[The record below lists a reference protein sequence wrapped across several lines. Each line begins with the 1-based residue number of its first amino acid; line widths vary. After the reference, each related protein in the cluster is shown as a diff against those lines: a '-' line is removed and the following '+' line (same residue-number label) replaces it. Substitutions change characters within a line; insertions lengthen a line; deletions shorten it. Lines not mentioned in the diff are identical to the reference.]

1 MTTGTIQMPEK
12 IQLDESTYSPTFG
25 RFIVQPLE
33 KGFGVTIGN
42 AMRRVLLSS
51 LPGFAITAFKVD
63 GVQHE
68 FSTIPGV
75 VEDVPDMVLNMK
87 QVRMKLINKKT
98 NRVVVPLKGPMDFTA
113 GEIQKASPD
122 VEILNPKLH
131 IATLNN
137 EANFELDLRIGRGI
151 GYVVAEENKAP
162 DQTLGVI
169 PIDSV
174 FTPIV
179 NVRYFVET
187 TRVGQQTDYEKLT
200 IEIDTDGSITP
211 DDALA
216 YAGKD
221 HARPH
226 PALHQFRHGAR
237 GSQGGIGTGRGI
249 RARPEGSS
257 HAGGRAGAFGPLA
270 QLPARRQHQ
279 NNRRPRAPGR
289 VGASQVPQFRAEIA
303 RRTCGD
309 HRGGEAH
316 VRHGRDEVPE
326 RRGVIPPHARE
337 RHSLLISDTNH
348 ATPQVRPKTQTHGK
362 PSPRHARRAFH
373 GAAAT

>member
-1 MTTGTIQMPEK
+1 MPEK

-51 LPGFAITAFKVD
+51 LPGFAVTAFKVD

-75 VEDVPDMVLNMK
+75 VEDVPDMVLNLK

-113 GEIQKASPD
+113 GDIQKATPD

-131 IATLNN
+131 IATLNT
-137 EANFELDLRIGRGI
+137 EANFELDLRIGRGV

-200 IEIDTDGSITP
+200 IEIDTDGSIAP
-211 DDALA
+211 EDALA
-216 YAGKD
+216 YAGKILRD
-221 HARPH
+221 HIQLFINFDMEPEAPKEESAQDAEFARIRKVLLTPVDELELSVRSH
-226 PALHQFRHGAR
+226 NCLRAANIKTIADLVRRDESELLKFRNF
-237 GSQGGIGTGRGI
+237 GRKSLV
-249 RARPEGSS
+249 E
-257 HAGGRAGAFGPLA
+257 L
-270 QLPARRQHQ
+270 
-279 NNRRPRAPGR
+279 
-289 VGASQVPQFRAEIA
+289 AEIIEA
-303 RRTCGD
+303 EKLTFGMD
-309 HRGGEAH
+309 VAKYLKEGE
-316 VRHGRDEVPE
+316 
-326 RRGVIPPHARE
+326 
-337 RHSLLISDTNH
+337 
-348 ATPQVRPKTQTHGK
+348 
-362 PSPRHARRAFH
+362 
-373 GAAAT
+373 

>member
-75 VEDVPDMVLNMK
+75 VEDVPDMVLNLK
-87 QVRMKLINKKT
+87 QVRMKLVNKKV
-98 NRVVVPLKGPMDFTA
+98 NRIVVPLKGPMTFTA
-113 GEIQKASPD
+113 GEIQKAAPD
-122 VEILNPKLH
+122 VEILNPALH
-131 IATLNN
+131 IATLNA

-211 DDALA
+211 EEALA
-216 YAGKD
+216 YAGKILRD
-221 HARPH
+221 HIQLFINFDMEPEAPKEESPQDAEFTRIRKVLLTPVDELELSVRSH
-226 PALHQFRHGAR
+226 NCLRAANIKTIADLVRRDESELLKFRNF
-237 GSQGGIGTGRGI
+237 GRK
-249 RARPEGSS
+249 S
-257 HAGGRAGAFGPLA
+257 LA
-270 QLPARRQHQ
+270 EL
-279 NNRRPRAPGR
+279 
-289 VGASQVPQFRAEIA
+289 AEIIEA
-303 RRTCGD
+303 EKLTFGMD
-309 HRGGEAH
+309 VTKYLKEGE
-316 VRHGRDEVPE
+316 
-326 RRGVIPPHARE
+326 
-337 RHSLLISDTNH
+337 
-348 ATPQVRPKTQTHGK
+348 
-362 PSPRHARRAFH
+362 
-373 GAAAT
+373 